1 MASQYSPKIPPT
13 KQKRTSPLRNI
24 LVTHSHIGDSKIERR
39 LSSNASSQR
48 LEDAESLQETT
59 KKPEEEKRKDL

>member
-1 MASQYSPKIPPT
+1 MASQYS
-13 KQKRTSPLRNI
+13 L
-24 LVTHSHIGDSKIERR
+24 GDSKIERR